1 MTTGELPPG
10 YQVNEVYGRGWQR
23 GDRIGQ
29 AGWTTTAGAAGTTI
43 GAEGVAVLDARTG
56 AVTRLLDLGREDRAK
71 GCCEVYGWTAD
82 GALLFHYDAGL
93 ARWRPET
100 GAVDWVASDVP
111 GRLSIA
117 AR

>member
-1 MTTGELPPG
+1 MS
-10 YQVNEVYGRGWQR
+10 
-23 GDRIGQ
+23 
-29 AGWTTTAGAAGTTI
+29 

-82 GALLFHYDAGL
+82 GDLLFRYDAGL

-100 GAVDWVASDVP
+100 GTVDWVASDVP